1 MEKISEW
8 LKDSLRIY
16 TDTKQAPGDFKQFF
30 SDMRQL
36 GLETKVKS
44 EKDIRLEFNEAEE
57 TLDTTRLKPTSST
70 YTPPP

>member
-1 MEKISEW
+1 MK
-8 LKDSLRIY
+8 
-16 TDTKQAPGDFKQFF
+16 
-30 SDMRQL
+30 QL

-70 YTPPP
+70 YNPPA